1 MPVVTMAVGGV
12 MNTGGSLGGVV
23 GIPIVA
29 YLSGHGAWNM
39 AFLVGSGFA
48 LASAVAW
55 LFIDA
60 GRSVAHGPPG
70 GEAASARARQ
80 A

>member
-1 MPVVTMAVGGV
+1 MAISLR
-12 MNTGGSLGGVV
+12 GSLAGVV

-29 YLSGHGAWNM
+29 YLSGHGAWNT
-39 AFLVGSGFA
+39 AFLLGTGFA

-60 GRSVAHGPPG
+60 RRRVETELPG
-70 GEAASARARQ
+70 ADAKLAVITAAGE
-80 A
+80 